1 LPGFPYHG
9 QPGYNVLVAESGV
22 PMTNLMLPPSPMEST
37 WAGDY
42 HGDYAS
48 FWQPPERQPYF
59 IHWAGGKPNGL
70 RPIDE
75 LFARNLTPAER
86 ALWHSRVAAR
96 LPPNLRERARAVVRA
111 ARRAWRGK
119 FSDFFAWPQLFAF
132 LAWIF
137 SRVTVAEAVAA
148 ARAGGLVMAPSG
160 PGLAELPDDA
170 DYRAAL
176 AAADLRLLDSGLL
189 AWLWEARHHRKLDRI
204 SGYLF
209 LQEFL
214 QIPEMSNPSASLWV
228 APTDAAA
235 ARTRAWLAER
245 RGLVSP
251 TGCWHVAPVYPRT
264 PVRDETLLTWCARS
278 GHASSSS
285 EWAADR
291 RRSSARG

>member
-1 LPGFPYHG
+1 
-9 QPGYNVLVAESGV
+9 VA
-22 PMTNLMLPPSPMEST
+22 ST
-37 WAGDY
+37 V
-42 HGDYAS
+42 
-48 FWQPPERQPYF
+48 R
-59 IHWAGGKPNGL
+59 ILGL
-70 RPIDE
+70 
-75 LFARNLTPAER
+75 
-86 ALWHSRVAAR
+86 
-96 LPPNLRERARAVVRA
+96 
-111 ARRAWRGK
+111 
-119 FSDFFAWPQLFAF
+119 DFFQG
-132 LAWIF
+132 
-137 SRVTVAEAVAA
+137 TVAEAVAA

-264 PVRDETLLTWCARS
+264 PVRDETLLTLVRAQRPRFIIIGVGSGPQEKLGAWLKGELDYQPAILCTGAAIAFLTGEQARIP
-278 GHASSSS
+278 A
-285 EWAADR
+285 WADR
-291 RRSSARG
+291 ARLGWLWRCVSEPRKFVPRYWRARKLAALYRRYGDHAPAAN